1 MEKHRAAASGRTV
14 FLPIEAG
21 CCKIMLLSA
30 GGEYMYD
37 WNNNGQIDPT
47 DQFIDYMVF
56 REVMGNSDDNSDDE
70 DDDD

>member
-1 MEKHRAAASGRTV
+1 
-14 FLPIEAG
+14 
-21 CCKIMLLSA
+21 
-30 GGEYMYD
+30 MYD

-56 REVMGNSDDNSDDE
+56 REVMGSNNDNSDDE

>member
-1 MEKHRAAASGRTV
+1 
-14 FLPIEAG
+14 
-21 CCKIMLLSA
+21 
-30 GGEYMYD
+30 MYD

-56 REVMGNSDDNSDDE
+56 REVMGSCSDDDSDDE

>member
-1 MEKHRAAASGRTV
+1 
-14 FLPIEAG
+14 
-21 CCKIMLLSA
+21 
-30 GGEYMYD
+30 MYD

-56 REVMGNSDDNSDDE
+56 REVMGSSSNDGSDDE

>member
-1 MEKHRAAASGRTV
+1 
-14 FLPIEAG
+14 
-21 CCKIMLLSA
+21 
-30 GGEYMYD
+30 MYD